1 MSLAPSRT
9 GIACD
14 RDATLAPSHFQLN
27 PPGRS
32 SLGEFPRCSL
42 DQYHNGYKRF
52 ARFLKFAQI
61 SHGDWQ
67 AIRVTQHWSHE

>member
-32 SLGEFPRCSL
+32 SLGEFPRKSL
-42 DQYHNGYKRF
+42 GQYRNGYRRF
-52 ARFLKFAQI
+52 ARFLKFVQTPG
-61 SHGDWQ
+61 GDWQ
-67 AIRVTQHWSHE
+67 AIPVTQH